1 MKQSRRRR
9 PAPTRAQVHQIL
21 NQVVHDH
28 ANHLALVPPV
38 SRDQLALFEWAE
50 EDEIED
56 AA

>member
-1 MKQSRRRR
+1 MKHFRRRR

-28 ANHLALVPPV
+28 ASHLAFVPPV
-38 SRDQLALFEWAE
+38 SRDLVALFEWAE
-50 EDEIED
+50 EDQIEG